1 MVKKPCP
8 HFFWDTLY
16 IYSLQNM
23 STSNHYLILWDN
35 SNKEHWSSFYQ
46 DRYQFYFHK
55 FDKAYL
61 VIGKFK
67 FHNFVL
73 HFYQILTTLYR
84 FYRPLFGTCSPRSLS
99 CWSSLSPSS
108 RWSPMMQGWCLC
120 KWYQIRNATHSA
132 LARAPSSALRSPR
145 GHCTTVLLCTV
156 YTPATVHC
164 TGCSPQTLGCLP
176 GILSEP
182 RLSFILPRLPINQG
196 AGPIQTPQYT
206 ESWAQGTSLKA
217 FLSHVVI
224 W

>member
-1 MVKKPCP
+1 M
-8 HFFWDTLY
+8 FFGLWLIHIY
-16 IYSLQNM
+16 IYIVCKTWARQIIIWFCEIIQIKNTDPRFIRTD
-23 STSNHYLILWDN
+23 TSFIFTSSIRHILSSEN
-35 SNKEHWSSFYQ
+35 SNSTILFCIFIRFSQHFTGFIARCLELVLPAHYPA
-46 DRYQFYFHK
+46 DHL
-55 FDKAYL
+55 YL
-61 VIGKFK
+61 HHPDG
-67 FHNFVL
+67 H
-73 HFYQILTTLYR
+73 
-84 FYRPLFGTCSPRSLS
+84 
-99 CWSSLSPSS
+99 
-108 RWSPMMQGWCLC
+108 RWCRAGCLC

-132 LARAPSSALRSPR
+132 LAPAPSSALRSPR

-206 ESWAQGTSLKA
+206 ESWAQGTSMKA